1 MDFNE
6 IIGTALP
13 IVYVVVGI
21 VLVWLI
27 VELVLTVR
35 RTRQTVDDMQKAGR
49 AHARARREHH
59 GVARARRPRRS
70 IPWSTACR

>member
-35 RTRQTVDDMQKAGR
+35 RTRRPGPP
-49 AHARARREHH
+49 ARPPSSRF
-59 GVARARRPRRS
+59 
-70 IPWSTACR
+70 